1 MQSRSKKKYLKK
13 LSPILYILFEFR
25 MITFSNVTLDE
36 LNIDVDVAKKLSSP
50 VNYNISENLDK
61 LFVDLI
67 GELKLTLNYN
77 YDSGIII
84 LNNIRYKLKN

>member
-1 MQSRSKKKYLKK
+1 MLQKQ
-13 LSPILYILFEFR
+13 
-25 MITFSNVTLDE
+25 VDE

-77 YDSGIII
+77 YDNAIII

>member
-1 MQSRSKKKYLKK
+1 MLQKQ
-13 LSPILYILFEFR
+13 
-25 MITFSNVTLDE
+25 VDE

-67 GELKLTLNYN
+67 GELNLTLNYN
-77 YDSGIII
+77 YDNAIII
-84 LNNIRYKLKN
+84 LNNISYKLKN

>member
-1 MQSRSKKKYLKK
+1 MLQKQ
-13 LSPILYILFEFR
+13 I
-25 MITFSNVTLDE
+25 DE

-77 YDSGIII
+77 YDNAIII